1 METKHMRYFL
11 AIVDAGTFSAA
22 AERLGIAQ
30 PALSQAMARME
41 SALGAHL
48 FTRSRR
54 GAALTPA
61 GQSLV
66 ETVRASLARIDAAAQ
81 QARQIASGNAGK
93 LSVGFV
99 ATAVYHILP
108 LALRA
113 FAVEHPDVEI
123 KLFELSNG
131 EQARALERGEIDIAM
146 LFTPVDVAGRMHQR
160 LLLQDRLIAAV
171 PDDFPVGDD
180 GMVSLLDVARR
191 GLVFAPY
198 DRVPLLRAQI
208 SSAMRELGEEGRIV
222 QEAHRIMTVLAF
234 VSAARGASLLPGATA
249 AITFPGVRF
258 CDVRERELL
267 PAIELSAVWRMTGK
281 RSLVDV
287 FAECLPAASFTE
299 RHAAPRAR
307 AGASAKDARPDDASL
322 LASTQAGAASRASRS
337 PVNCQRASG
346 GKKLR

>member
-1 METKHMRYFL
+1 MDTKHMRYFL

-22 AERLGIAQ
+22 ADRLGIAQ

-93 LSVGFV
+93 LAIGFV

-108 LALRA
+108 NALRA
-113 FAVEHPDVEI
+113 FAARHPNVEI

-131 EQARALERGEIDIAM
+131 EQARALERGEIDLAM

-160 LLLQDRLIAAV
+160 LLLRDRMIAAV
-171 PDDFPVGDD
+171 PDDFPVAAD
-180 GMVSLLDVARR
+180 GIVSLLEVARR

-208 SSAMRELGEEGRIV
+208 SSAMHKLGEEGRVV
-222 QEAHRIMTVLAF
+222 QEAHRIMTVLAL
-234 VSAARGASLLPGATA
+234 VAAGHGASLLPGVTA
-249 AITFPGVRF
+249 SLAFPGVRYYE
-258 CDVRERELL
+258 VRERELL
-267 PAIELSAVWRMTGK
+267 PMIELSAVWRMNPR

-287 FAECLPAASFTE
+287 FADCLPAETREAPASVT
-299 RHAAPRAR
+299 
-307 AGASAKDARPDDASL
+307 K
-322 LASTQAGAASRASRS
+322 RS
-337 PVNCQRASG
+337 QP
-346 GKKLR
+346 KT